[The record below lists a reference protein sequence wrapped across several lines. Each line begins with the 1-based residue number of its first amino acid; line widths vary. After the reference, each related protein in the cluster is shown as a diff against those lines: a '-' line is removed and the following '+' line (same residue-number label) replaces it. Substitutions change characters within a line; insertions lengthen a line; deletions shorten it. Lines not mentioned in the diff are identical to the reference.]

1 MKRII
6 SVILAIFMMILA
18 APAVFAEVGTQNR
31 IDDEIISSYYDA
43 ESDSYKIIITWGDS
57 FKVMGQEEPH
67 WIYTSCPA
75 SFEVSEF
82 SSDGSAEADAVLKAI
97 QNHEPIP
104 VGTPVELL
112 PPEGTEDVFILETY
126 PPQLGNVVGLKI
138 LGEPKEEEI
147 KLSTE
152 TIVSEIEWI
161 NSHRSFEGRYPY
173 PDGEL
178 PLGEIAVNG
187 RLYRAVTDENG
198 RPMALPEEEAEGLEV
213 KTSGEHVDGEP
224 KNDGEQTLN
233 WDSVEY
239 ALTDDPERIA
249 VRTSDYWDWSLFEAV
264 KTLEDASGSSAAP
277 VDENPKTGVSLGAA
291 ALAAM
296 AAAAGIWVCKKRE

>member
-18 APAVFAEVGTQNR
+18 VPAVFADEYSRLLTDN
-31 IDDEIISSYYDA
+31 EIISSFYNAREDCY
-43 ESDSYKIIITWGDS
+43 EVIVSWGYSYKSAETG
-57 FKVMGQEEPH
+57 ETE

-82 SSDGSAEADAVLKAI
+82 SSDGSAEADAILKAI

-112 PPEGTEDVFILETY
+112 PPEGTEDVFILETD

-138 LGEPKEEEI
+138 LGEPKEEKI

-152 TIVSEIEWI
+152 TMVSEIEWI
-161 NSHRSFEGRYPY
+161 NSHCSFEGRYPY

-249 VRTSDYWDWSLFEAV
+249 VRSSDYWGWSLFEAV
-264 KTLEDASGSSAAP
+264 KPLEGASGSSAAP

-296 AAAAGIWVCKKRE
+296 AAAAGIWACKKRG